1 MLSYRYTSSRDEMV
15 LLSLTAEIWRSHELS
30 DQFEDEHLGRY
41 VDAIDSGQ
49 YGAACVY
56 AVFMEESRKDKYE

>member
-1 MLSYRYTSSRDEMV
+1 MV
-15 LLSLTAEIWRSHELS
+15 VVGLMEGIWKSHELS
-30 DQFEDEHLGRY
+30 DQFEDEFKGRY

-56 AVFMEESRKDKYE
+56 AVFMEESRKAKYE